1 MNEEFM
7 FVIKKA
13 RTGFGKFHSQHTQN
27 KAIINTKTKY
37 SNHIILGI
45 ALSSCF
51 IHICF
56 GIVGL

>member
-13 RTGFGKFHSQHTQN
+13 RMGFGKFHSQHTQN

-37 SNHIILGI
+37 SNHIILEI

-56 GIVGL
+56 EIVGL